1 MTAVR
6 DDRDQPANLGGRLTA
21 TARTVWAKHDR
32 ATEKW
37 LPLWRHMADSAAVAG
52 LLWEHW
58 LPRNVKGMVAEALPG
73 GEDDGRR
80 LVEWL
85 AGTHDIGKCTPAFAC
100 QVDELAQVMA
110 SAGLGMR
117 TQKQFGDDRRM
128 APHGL
133 AGQMLLQE
141 WLEERHGWTRR
152 ASAQFAIMAGG
163 HHGVPPDHMQIHN
176 LDAHPELL
184 RTPGPADAVWAR
196 VQNELLDACAEVF
209 HVDDRL
215 ADWQKVKLPQRVQVL
230 LTATVIV
237 CDWIA
242 SNLDLFPYFPEEH
255 SRTDAERVAAAWEG
269 LRLPAPWAPDEPREP
284 AVELFASRFAL
295 PPGATVRPV
304 QEQAVAMARGM
315 AQPGMLV
322 VEAPMGEGKTEAA
335 LAVAEVFAARSG
347 AGGCYVALPT
357 MATSNAMFPRLLDW
371 LDRLPAFGSL
381 ASHAPSATEER
392 SVLLAHA
399 KAALQE
405 DYALL
410 MRESHRT
417 IAAVDAY
424 GADERPVAPAAPAG
438 PAPTGLTR
446 LDGKA
451 ASADLVAHQWL
462 RGRKKGLLASF
473 AVGTID
479 QLLMTGLKSRHLALR
494 HLAMAGKVVVIDE
507 VHAYDA
513 YMNTYLDR
521 VLSWLGAYRVPVI
534 VLSATLPASRRRE
547 LAEAYTGA
555 DAPEVAAAAG
565 YPLLTAVAPDAVP
578 VTASPAASGRRTDVE
593 LERLADDESVLA
605 DRLVEEL
612 ADGGCALVVR
622 NTVDRV
628 TDTAAVLRERFGAE
642 HVTVAHARFIDVD
655 RARKDAS
662 LLARFGP
669 PDRDGRSPQ
678 RPLGAHI
685 VVASQ
690 VAEQSLD
697 VDFDLLVTDL
707 CPVDLLLQRMGRLH
721 RHPRGEHQSERPPR
735 LRRPRCLVTG
745 VDWQTRPAPEP
756 VRGSRTVYGAY
767 PLLRSLAVLAPH
779 LGTADG
785 PARPVRLPEDISPL
799 VQRAYG
805 ADESCPPQ
813 WAEIVGPAR
822 AAHEEAGA
830 GQKQKAE
837 VFRLDEVRKA
847 GRPLIGW
854 IDAGVGDADDSRAGR
869 AQVRDSR
876 ESLEVL
882 VVMRRGDGTLCT
894 LPWLDKGRGGLELP
908 TEAVPSARAARAA
921 AASGLRLPYHFS
933 FPKEEELALAE
944 LEELYVPAWQ
954 EKESH
959 WLAGELVLALDEECR
974 TSLAG
979 WRLSYDPDEG
989 LLVTRDEPSRGQD
1002 ESSEKKELV
1011 WRTEAPSFDLSN
1023 RPWLPVQLTNGSE
1036 RELSLLEVFDQAGGI
1051 RRLVGDLPTQE
1062 FALIRLL
1069 LAILH
1074 DALGDGPE
1082 KGLAPADP
1090 EAWEELWLAEAPFA
1104 PVAGYL
1110 DRYRDRFDLLHPER
1124 PFFQVA
1130 ELRTAKDEISSLNR
1144 VVADVP
1150 NGDPFFSMRRP
1161 GVDRLGFAEAA
1172 RWLVHAQ
1179 AFDSSGIKSGAVDDP
1194 RVKAGKGYPQ
1204 GLAWAGN
1211 LGGVLIEGDTLR
1223 ETLLLNLMSADT
1235 AGRHTDRAD
1244 RPAWRAEPCGP
1255 TEAKDLSQRP
1265 YGVRDLY
1272 TWQSRRVRLHHD
1284 TDGVHG
1290 VVLAYGDRLEPHNK
1304 QRYEPMT
1311 GWRRSPAQEKKRR
1324 EPLVY
1329 LPQEHD
1335 PSRMAWR
1342 GLKGLLAGQEQGTAM
1357 RQDGAQRLTPGMVE
1371 WVARLAT
1378 EGFLPH
1384 RHLIRTRVV
1393 GAKYGTQQSVIDEVV
1408 DDGVLMPVVLLHRDD
1423 QRYGQRALDALK
1435 DAEGAVEALGDLAA
1449 DLALAVGSEPEPRKN
1464 AARDLGFG
1472 TLDTPY
1478 RRWLRELGAAPDPD
1492 QQRDR
1497 WRRDLR
1503 RIVGDLGAGLL
1514 DDTGIAGWEGRVVE
1528 ARGGPR
1534 WLNDAAAESRF
1545 RTRLSRL
1552 LATDPDVPSTPPP
1565 AQPAPVESPV

>member
-6 DDRDQPANLGGRLTA
+6 NDRAQPASLGGRLTA
-21 TARTVWAKHDR
+21 AARTVWAKHDR
-32 ATEKW
+32 TTEKW

-58 LPRNVKGMVAEALPG
+58 LPRNVKGMVAEVLPG

-80 LVEWL
+80 LAVWL

-133 AGQMLLQE
+133 ASQMLLQE

-152 ASAQFAIMAGG
+152 ASAQFSVMAGG
-163 HHGVPPDHMQIHN
+163 HHGVPPDYMQIHN
-176 LDAHPELL
+176 LDARPELL
-184 RTPGPADAVWAR
+184 RTPGPAEAVWAR
-196 VQNELLDACAEVF
+196 VQKELLDACADVF
-209 HVDDRL
+209 QVDDRL
-215 ADWQKVKLPQRVQVL
+215 GDWQKVKLPQTVQVL

-242 SNLDLFPYFPEEH
+242 SNPDLFPYFPEDH
-255 SRTDAERVAAAWEG
+255 SRSDAERVAAAWEG
-269 LRLPAPWAPDEPREP
+269 LRLPTPWAPVEPP
-284 AVELFASRFAL
+284 GCVTELFASRFAL
-295 PPGATVRPV
+295 PSGASVRPV

-315 AQPGMLV
+315 ARPGMLV
-322 VEAPMGEGKTEAA
+322 IEAPMGEGKTEAA

-371 LDRLPAFGSL
+371 LNRLPGFVPPAPDAPPGSG
-381 ASHAPSATEER
+381 EW

-424 GADERPVAPAAPAG
+424 GADERPAAPAG
-438 PAPTGLTR
+438 AAPTGLISSE
-446 LDGKA
+446 GKA

-555 DAPEVAAAAG
+555 DAAEVAAASG
-565 YPLLTAVAPDAVP
+565 YPLLTAVAPGAVS

-593 LERLADDESVLA
+593 LERLDDDVSVLA

-669 PDRDGRSPQ
+669 PDHDGTSPQ
-678 RPLGAHI
+678 RPFGAHI

-721 RHPRGEHQSERPPR
+721 RHPRGEHQNERPPR

-745 VDWQTRPAPEP
+745 VDWQTRPAPES

-767 PLLRSLAVLAPH
+767 PLLRSLAVLAPY
-779 LGTADG
+779 LGTGDG
-785 PARPVRLPEDISPL
+785 PARPVRLPEDICPL

-805 ADESCPPQ
+805 TDEPCPPQ
-813 WAEIVGPAR
+813 WAETVGQAR
-822 AAHEEAGA
+822 AAHEEVSA
-830 GQKQKAE
+830 GQRQKAR

-882 VVMRRGDGTLCT
+882 VVMRRADGTLCT
-894 LPWLDKGRGGLELP
+894 LPWLDKGRGGLDLP
-908 TEAVPSARAARAA
+908 TDAVPSARAARAA

-933 FPKEEELALAE
+933 LPQELKRALAE
-944 LEELYVPAWQ
+944 LEELYIPAWQ

-959 WLAGELVLALDEECR
+959 WLAGELVLALDEDCR

-979 WRLSYDPDEG
+979 WYLSYDPDEG
-989 LLVTRDEPSRGQD
+989 LLVTRDEPS
-1002 ESSEKKELV
+1002 KKEELV
-1011 WRTEAPSFDLSN
+1011 RRGEAPSFELTN
-1023 RPWLPVQLTNGSE
+1023 RPWLPVQFTDGQE
-1036 RELSLLEVFDQAGGI
+1036 RELSLLELFDQAGDI
-1051 RRLVGDLPTQE
+1051 RRLVGDLPTQD

-1074 DALGDGPE
+1074 DALGDDPE
-1082 KGLAPADP
+1082 DGQTPADT
-1090 EAWEELWLAEAPFA
+1090 EAWGELWLEEAPFA
-1104 PVAGYL
+1104 PVADYL
-1110 DRYRDRFDLLHPER
+1110 DRHRDRFDLLHPEH

-1130 ELRTAKDEISSLNR
+1130 GLRTAKDEISSLNR

-1150 NGDPFFSMRRP
+1150 NGEPFFSMRRP

-1172 RWLVHAQ
+1172 RWLVHTQ

-1211 LGGVLIEGDTLR
+1211 LGGILIEGDTLR
-1223 ETLLLNLMSADT
+1223 ETLLLNLMAADMT
-1235 AGRHTDRAD
+1235 GRHTDRAD
-1244 RPAWRAEPCGP
+1244 RPAWRAAPCGP
-1255 TEAKDLSQRP
+1255 AEAKDLSQRP

-1272 TWQSRRVRLHHD
+1272 TWQSRRIRLHHD

-1304 QRYEPMT
+1304 QGYEPMT
-1311 GWRRSPAQEKKRR
+1311 GWRRSPAQEKKRG

-1335 PSRMAWR
+1335 PSRTAWR

-1357 RQDGAQRLTPGMVE
+1357 RQDGAQRLTPGIVE

-1423 QRYGQRALDALK
+1423 RRYGQRALDALK
-1435 DAEGAVEALGDLAA
+1435 DAEEAVQALGDLAA
-1449 DLALAVGSEPEPRKN
+1449 DLALAADSDPEPRKN

-1478 RRWLRELGAAPDPD
+1478 RHWLRELGTASDPD
-1492 QQRDR
+1492 RQRDR
-1497 WRRDLR
+1497 WKRDLR

-1514 DDTGIAGWEGRVVE
+1514 DDAGLAAWEGRVVE

-1552 LATDPDVPSTPPP
+1552 LTTDSDGPPPSTP
-1565 AQPAPVESPV
+1565 AQPASVESPA

>member
-6 DDRDQPANLGGRLTA
+6 DDRDQPVSLGDRLA
-21 TARTVWAKHDR
+21 GAARTVWAKHDR

-52 LLWEHW
+52 LLWDHW
-58 LPRNVKGMVAEALPG
+58 LPRNVKGLIAEGLPG
-73 GEDDGRR
+73 GERDGRR
-80 LVEWL
+80 LCVWL

-100 QVDELAQVMA
+100 QVDDLADVM
-110 SAGLGMR
+110 SGAGLGMR
-117 TQKQFGDDRRM
+117 TRKQFGDDRRM

-133 AGQMLLQE
+133 AGQVLLQE

-152 ASAQFAIMAGG
+152 ASAQFAVMAGG
-163 HHGVPPDHMQIHN
+163 HHGAPPDHMQIHN

-184 RTPGPADAVWAR
+184 RTPGPAEAAWQR
-196 VQNELLDACAEVF
+196 VQNELLDACADVF
-209 HVDDRL
+209 RVDDRL
-215 ADWQKVKLPQRVQVL
+215 ADWQKVKLPQPVQVL

-242 SNLDLFPYFPEEH
+242 SNPDLFPYFPEDRPRSE
-255 SRTDAERVAAAWEG
+255 AERVAAAWQG
-269 LRLPAPWAPDEPREP
+269 LRLPPPWSPAEPPDE
-284 AVELFASRFAL
+284 AAELFAARFAL
-295 PPGATVRPV
+295 PPGASVRPV
-304 QEQAVAMARGM
+304 QEQAVAMARSM
-315 AQPGMLV
+315 SQPGMLII
-322 VEAPMGEGKTEAA
+322 EAPMGEGKTEAA

-357 MATSNAMFPRLLDW
+357 MATSNAMFPRLLTW
-371 LDRLPAFGSL
+371 LDRLPTPVSETALTS
-381 ASHAPSATEER
+381 PSSNTYPADDER

-405 DYALL
+405 DYAVL
-410 MRESHRT
+410 MRDSHRT

-424 GADERPVAPAAPAG
+424 GDDERPATPTKKAG
-438 PAPTGLTR
+438 SAE
-446 LDGKA
+446 KV
-451 ASADLVAHQWL
+451 ASADVIAHQWL

-521 VLSWLGAYRVPVI
+521 VLSWLGAYHVPVV
-534 VLSATLPASRRRE
+534 VLSATLPAHRRRE
-547 LAEAYTGA
+547 LAEAYTGRSA
-555 DAPEVAAAAG
+555 EGVASATG
-565 YPLLTAVAPDAVP
+565 YPLLTAVTDDGDPE
-578 VTASPAASGRRTDVE
+578 TASPAASGRRTDVQ
-593 LERLADDESVLA
+593 LERLADDETVLA
-605 DRLVEEL
+605 DRLAEEL
-612 ADGGCALVVR
+612 AYGGCALVVR

-628 TDTAAVLRERFGAE
+628 TDTAAALRERFGAE
-642 HVTVAHARFIDVD
+642 NVTVAHARFIDVD

-669 PDRDGRSPQ
+669 PDRDGLSPH
-678 RPLGAHI
+678 RPSKAHI

-707 CPVDLLLQRMGRLH
+707 CPADLLLQRMGRLH
-721 RHPRGEHQSERPPR
+721 RHQRGERPPR

-745 VDWQTRPAPEP
+745 VDWQAQPVPAP

-779 LGTADG
+779 LGAPNEPG
-785 PARPVRLPEDISPL
+785 RPVRLPEDISPL

-805 ADESCPPQ
+805 GDEPCPPH
-813 WAEIVGPAR
+813 WAETVGPAL
-822 AAHEEAGA
+822 AAHEEARA
-830 GQKQKAE
+830 RQRQKAE

-882 VVMRRGDGTLCT
+882 VVMRRADGTLCT

-908 TEAVPSARAARAA
+908 TDAVPSARAARAA

-933 FPKEEELALAE
+933 FPEKLDQALAE

-959 WLAGELVLALDEECR
+959 WLAGELILALDEECQTR
-974 TSLAG
+974 LAG
-979 WRLSYDPDEG
+979 WYLAYDPDEG
-989 LLVTRDEPSRGQD
+989 LLVTRDEPSKR
-1002 ESSEKKELV
+1002 KEAV
-1011 WRTEAPSFDLSN
+1011 RMTEVPSFNLTN
-1023 RPWLPVQLTNGSE
+1023 RPWLPAQFTDGSE
-1036 RELSLLEVFDQAGGI
+1036 RELSLLEVFDQARDI

-1062 FALIRLL
+1062 FALVRLL

-1074 DALGDGPE
+1074 DALSDDPE
-1082 KGLAPADP
+1082 KGSAPADID
-1090 EAWEELWLAEAPFA
+1090 AWEELWLADAPLAA
-1104 PVAGYL
+1104 PVADYL
-1110 DRYRDRFDLLHPER
+1110 HLQRDRFDLLHPEH

-1130 ELRTAKDEISSLNR
+1130 ELRTAKDEVFSLNR
-1144 VVADVP
+1144 IVADVP
-1150 NGDPFFSMRRP
+1150 NGEPFFSMRMP

-1179 AFDSSGIKSGAVDDP
+1179 AFDPSGIKSGAVDDP
-1194 RVKAGKGYPQ
+1194 RVKAGKGYPL
-1204 GLAWAGN
+1204 GVAWAGN
-1211 LGGVLIEGDTLR
+1211 LGGVLIEGDTLHQ
-1223 ETLLLNLMSADT
+1223 TLLLNLMAADT
-1235 AGRHTDRAD
+1235 AGQRSDEAD
-1244 RPAWRAEPCGP
+1244 RPAWRAGRYGP
-1255 TEAKDLSQRP
+1255 AEAKDLLQRP
-1265 YGVRDLY
+1265 YGLRDLY
-1272 TWQSRRVRLHHD
+1272 TWQSRRIRLHHD
-1284 TDGVHG
+1284 ADGVHG

-1304 QRYEPMT
+1304 QGHEPMT
-1311 GWRRSPAQEKKRR
+1311 SWRRSPAQEKKRG
-1324 EPLVY
+1324 EPQVY
-1329 LPQEHD
+1329 LPLEHD

-1342 GLKGLLAGQEQGTAM
+1342 GLKGLLTSRGEGTEQ
-1357 RQDGAQRLTPGMVE
+1357 RQDGAARLRPGIVE
-1371 WVARLAT
+1371 WVARLTT
-1378 EGFLPH
+1378 EGLLPR
-1384 RHLIRTRVV
+1384 RHLIRTRVI

-1408 DDGVLMPVVLLHRDD
+1408 DDGVLMPVVLLHSAD
-1423 QRYGQRALDALK
+1423 QRYGQKAVDALH
-1435 DAEGAVEALGDLAA
+1435 DAEEAVKALGDLAA
-1449 DLALAVGSEPEPRKN
+1449 DLAVASGADPEPRKN
-1464 AARDLGFG
+1464 AALDLGFG

-1478 RRWLRELGAAPDPD
+1478 RQWLRDLGAAPDPEE
-1492 QQRDR
+1492 QRSR
-1497 WRRDLR
+1497 WKRELG
-1503 RIVGDLGAGLL
+1503 RIVGDLGTGLL
-1514 DDTGIAGWEGRVVE
+1514 DDTGLAAWEGRVVE
-1528 ARGGPR
+1528 GRGGPR
-1534 WLNDAAAESRF
+1534 WLNDTAAELRF

-1552 LATDPDVPSTPPP
+1552 LATDTDGPPDPPP
-1565 AQPAPVESPV
+1565 AQPALVESPV

>member
-6 DDRDQPANLGGRLTA
+6 NDRAQPASLGGRLTA
-21 TARTVWAKHDR
+21 AARTVWAKHNR

-73 GEDDGRR
+73 GEEDGRR
-80 LVEWL
+80 LAVWL
-85 AGTHDIGKCTPAFAC
+85 AATHDIGKCTPAFAC

-117 TQKQFGDDRRM
+117 TRRQFGDDRRM

-152 ASAQFAIMAGG
+152 ASAQFSVMAGG

-184 RTPGPADAVWAR
+184 RTPGPAEAVWAR
-196 VQNELLDACAEVF
+196 VQNELLDACADVF
-209 HVDDRL
+209 EVDDRL
-215 ADWQKVKLPQRVQVL
+215 GHWQKVKLPQTVQVL

-242 SNLDLFPYFPEEH
+242 SNPDLFPYFPEEQ
-255 SRTDAERVAAAWEG
+255 SRSDAERVAAAWEG
-269 LRLPAPWAPDEPREP
+269 LRLPAPWAPVEPPQR
-284 AVELFASRFAL
+284 AAELFASRFAL
-295 PPGATVRPV
+295 PPGASVRPV

-315 AQPGMLV
+315 ARPGMLV
-322 VEAPMGEGKTEAA
+322 IEAPMGEGKTEAA

-371 LDRLPAFGSL
+371 LDRLPGFV
-381 ASHAPSATEER
+381 PSAPTEPSGSGER

-424 GADERPVAPAAPAG
+424 GADERPAAPAG
-438 PAPTGLTR
+438 ADPTGLSSSE
-446 LDGKA
+446 GKTA
-451 ASADLVAHQWL
+451 PADLVAHQWL

-534 VLSATLPASRRRE
+534 VLSATLPAPRRRE

-555 DAPEVAAAAG
+555 DAAEVAASAG
-565 YPLLTAVAPDAVP
+565 YPLLTAVAAGAVS

-593 LERLADDESVLA
+593 LERLDDDVSVLA

-628 TDTAAVLRERFGAE
+628 IDTAAVLRERFGAE

-669 PDRDGRSPQ
+669 PDRDGTSPQ

-721 RHPRGEHQSERPPR
+721 RHPRGELQNGRPPR

-745 VDWQTRPAPEP
+745 VDWRTRPAPEP

-767 PLLRSLAVLAPH
+767 PLLRSLAVLARH
-779 LGTADG
+779 LGTGDG
-785 PARPVRLPEDISPL
+785 AACPVRLPEDISPL

-805 ADESCPPQ
+805 ADEPCPPQ
-813 WAEIVGPAR
+813 WAETVGQAR
-822 AAHEEAGA
+822 AAHEEVSA
-830 GQKQKAE
+830 GQRQKAG
-837 VFRLDEVRKA
+837 VFRLDEVRKP

-882 VVMRRGDGTLCT
+882 VVMRRADGTLCT
-894 LPWLDKGRGGLELP
+894 LPWLDKSRGGLDLP
-908 TEAVPSARAARAA
+908 TGAVPSARAARAA

-933 FPKEEELALAE
+933 FPKELERALTE
-944 LEELYVPAWQ
+944 LEELYIPAWQ
-954 EKESH
+954 EKESY

-979 WRLSYDPDEG
+979 WYLSYDPDEG
-989 LLVTRDEPSRGQD
+989 LLVTRDRPRKRTEPVR
-1002 ESSEKKELV
+1002 
-1011 WRTEAPSFDLSN
+1011 RTEAPSFDLTN
-1023 RPWLPVQLTNGSE
+1023 RPWLPVQFTDGQE
-1036 RELSLLEVFDQAGGI
+1036 RELSLLELFDQAGDI
-1051 RRLVGDLPTQE
+1051 RRLVGDLPTQD

-1074 DALGDGPE
+1074 DALGDDQEDGQ
-1082 KGLAPADP
+1082 APADTD
-1090 EAWEELWLAEAPFA
+1090 AWGELWLEETPFA
-1104 PVAGYL
+1104 PVVGYL

-1150 NGDPFFSMRRP
+1150 NGEPFFSMRRP

-1172 RWLVHAQ
+1172 RWLVHTQ
-1179 AFDSSGIKSGAVDDP
+1179 AFDSSGIKSGAVGDP

-1223 ETLLLNLMSADT
+1223 ETLLLNLMGADT
-1235 AGRHTDRAD
+1235 AGRHMDRAD
-1244 RPAWRAEPCGP
+1244 RPAWRAAPCGP
-1255 TEAKDLSQRP
+1255 AEAKDLPQRP

-1272 TWQSRRVRLHHD
+1272 TWQSRRIRLHHD

-1304 QRYEPMT
+1304 QGYEPMT
-1311 GWRRSPAQEKKRR
+1311 GWRRSPAQEKKRG
-1324 EPLVY
+1324 EPQVY
-1329 LPQEHD
+1329 MPQEHA

-1342 GLKGLLAGQEQGTAM
+1342 GLKGLLAGQERAAAM
-1357 RQDGAQRLTPGMVE
+1357 GKEGAPRLTPGIVE

-1393 GAKYGTQQSVIDEVV
+1393 GARYGTQQSVIDEVV

-1423 QRYGQRALDALK
+1423 RRYGQRALDALK
-1435 DAEGAVEALGDLAA
+1435 DAEEAVQVLGDLAA
-1449 DLALAVGSEPEPRKN
+1449 DLALAVGSDPEPRKN

-1472 TLDTPY
+1472 TLDTLY
-1478 RRWLRELGAAPDPD
+1478 RHWLRELGAASDPD
-1492 QQRDR
+1492 RQRDR
-1497 WRRDLR
+1497 WKRDLL

-1514 DDTGIAGWEGRVVE
+1514 DDAGLAAWEGRVVE

-1545 RTRLSRL
+1545 RTRLNRL
-1552 LATDPDVPSTPPP
+1552 LATDSDGAPPSMH
-1565 AQPAPVESPV
+1565 AQPASVESPA